1 MNVEFPTE
9 LYAGSLP
16 GRKDAYAFMED
27 SIVLN
32 GANMSPN
39 APVGIF
45 MFHVGGEYALKCHR
59 LKIPSNDIP
68 GYAFAYGV

>member
-39 APVGIF
+39 AP
-45 MFHVGGEYALKCHR
+45 
-59 LKIPSNDIP
+59 
-68 GYAFAYGV
+68 

>member
-16 GRKDAYAFMED
+16 GRKDAYAFMENP
-27 SIVLN
+27 IVLN

-39 APVGIF
+39 ALVGIF
-45 MFHVGGEYALKCHR
+45 MFHVGGEYSLKCHR
-59 LKIPSNDIP
+59 AISPVMLLRM
-68 GYAFAYGV
+68 AFDL

>member
-1 MNVEFPTE
+1 MEFPTE

-16 GRKDAYAFMED
+16 GRTDAYAFMED
-27 SIVLN
+27 PIVLN

-59 LKIPSNDIP
+59 AISPVMLLRM
-68 GYAFAYGV
+68 AFDL